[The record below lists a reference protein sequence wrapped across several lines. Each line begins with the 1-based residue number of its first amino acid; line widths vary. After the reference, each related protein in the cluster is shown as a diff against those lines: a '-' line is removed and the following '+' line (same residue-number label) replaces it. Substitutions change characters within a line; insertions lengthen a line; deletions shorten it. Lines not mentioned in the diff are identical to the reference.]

1 MSNPLPP
8 HIRNKAKMA
17 TLITFTYLCIGGSS
31 QCSNEK
37 RRNERDSV
45 WKEGSKTL
53 YLQMTVIIKLESPLE
68 SSKKFLEL
76 SEFSQICG
84 IHDQYKN

>member
-1 MSNPLPP
+1 MYEKPIATIVFNGERWNVQTPLP

-17 TLITFTYLCIGGSS
+17 TLITFTYHCTGGSNQS
-31 QCSNEK
+31 SNKK

-53 YLQMTVIIKLESPLE
+53 YLQMTVIIKLENPLE
-68 SSKKFLEL
+68 SSKKFL
-76 SEFSQICG
+76 
-84 IHDQYKN
+84 